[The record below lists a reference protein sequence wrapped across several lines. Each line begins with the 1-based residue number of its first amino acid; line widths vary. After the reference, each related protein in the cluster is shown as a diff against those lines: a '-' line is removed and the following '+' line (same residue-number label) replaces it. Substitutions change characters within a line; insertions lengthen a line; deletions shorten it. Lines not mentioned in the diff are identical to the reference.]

1 MKNVTVTLPDELAGW
16 LRVRATEDDRSVS
29 RWVADLLAGMRRR
42 EPASGRQARLHEV
55 FPALAA
61 SALVY
66 VGLSLLTRPVTD
78 PRVRGSS
85 RTAPARRSRAQC
97 RGVEGRRTRRDA

>member
-1 MKNVTVTLPDELAGW
+1 MESVTVTLPDDLAGW
-16 LRVRATEDDRSVS
+16 VRVRVAEGDRSVS
-29 RWVADLLAGMRRR
+29 RWIAELLAGMRRR
-42 EPASGRQARLHEV
+42 EPALGRQVRLHEV

-61 SALVY
+61 SVLVY